1 MIGEGVE
8 AVEAGEV
15 QRTLR
20 LVIEDLASLRRGAG
34 SEGEREA
41 ARRLA
46 EHLRVAGAE
55 EVRVEDVPFRPGYA
69 KVLLGL
75 NVIAAAAGAVA
86 LRRGRRSG
94 GGKAVGAGAVAAAC
108 GALVADDV
116 ANGRRLWR
124 TVATRQARTTNV
136 VAVAGDPSAERTL
149 VVLAHHDAAPTGVV
163 FDQRP
168 QKWLARRF
176 PRLVEGADTSA
187 PLWWPIIGAPL
198 LVAVGALTGRRG
210 ITRAGLGAVATTTAL
225 GLDVARDRIVPGAN
239 DNLSGCAALVG
250 LAQRRDL
257 PVRVLLV
264 SCGAEEVLQGGIYAF
279 RDDHLRSLDPSRTW
293 VLNLDTIG
301 SPELILIEG
310 EGTLLRVHDY
320 PDPGFRDL
328 IARAAGRASGELRRG
343 CRARSSTDAVIP
355 SKAGFPTA
363 TLCSWDPV
371 TKCLPEYHLPSDTP
385 ERLHYTTIE
394 RAVDVVAAVA
404 QELAQA

>member
-1 MIGEGVE
+1 MTGEGVE
-8 AVEAGEV
+8 AVEAEGRATDV
-15 QRTLR
+15 QQTLR
-20 LVIEDLASLRRGAG
+20 AVVEDLATLSRGAG
-34 SEGEREA
+34 SEGEREG

-46 EHLRVAGAE
+46 GHLRAAGAE

-69 KVLLGL
+69 KVLMGL
-75 NVIAAAAGAVA
+75 NVIAAGAGVVA
-86 LRRGRRSG
+86 LRRGR
-94 GGKAVGAGAVAAAC
+94 AVGAGVVAALC
-108 GALVADDV
+108 GWLIADDV

-124 TVATRQARTTNV
+124 RVTTRRARTTNV
-136 VAVAGDPSAERTL
+136 VAVAGDPNADRTL

-176 PRLVEGADTSA
+176 PGLIAGAETSA

-198 LVAVGALTGRRG
+198 LVAVGALTGRRKA
-210 ITRAGLGAVATTTAL
+210 TRAGLGAMAATTAL

-250 LAQRRDL
+250 LAARRDL

-301 SPELILIEG
+301 SPELIMIEG

-320 PDPGFRDL
+320 PDPSFRDL
-328 IARAAGRASGELRRG
+328 VASAAQRTSGELRRG
-343 CRARSSTDAVIP
+343 CRARSSTDAVIT
-355 SKAGFPTA
+355 SQAGFPTA

-371 TKCLPEYHLPSDTP
+371 TKLLTDYHLPTDTP
-385 ERLHYTTIE
+385 DRLHYATIA

-404 QELAQA
+404 QDLAARG

>member
-1 MIGEGVE
+1 M
-8 AVEAGEV
+8 
-15 QRTLR
+15 LR
-20 LVIEDLASLRRGAG
+20 SVIEDLATLSRGAG
-34 SEGEREA
+34 SDGEREG

-46 EHLRVAGAE
+46 EHLRAAGADD
-55 EVRVEDVPFRPGYA
+55 VRVEDVPFRPGYA
-69 KVLLGL
+69 KVLLPL
-75 NVIAAAAGAVA
+75 NVIAAVAGVVA
-86 LRRGRRSG
+86 HRRGRRAPG
-94 GGKAVGAGAVAAAC
+94 AAVVAALC

-124 TVATRQARTTNV
+124 TVATRRGRTTNV
-136 VAVAGDPSAERTL
+136 VAVAGDPQADRTL

-176 PRLVEGADTSA
+176 PALVAGAETSA

-198 LVAVGALTGRRG
+198 LVALGALTGHRRV
-210 ITRAGLGAVATTTAL
+210 TRAGLGALATTTAL
-225 GLDVARDRIVPGAN
+225 GADIARGRIVPGAN

-279 RDDHLRSLDPSRTW
+279 RDTHLRSLDPSRTW

-301 SPELILIEG
+301 SPELIMIEG

-328 IARAAGRASGELRRG
+328 IAAAAQRTSGELRRG

-371 TKCLPEYHLPSDTP
+371 TKLLTDYHLPSDTP
-385 ERLHYTTIE
+385 DRLHYATIE

-404 QELAQA
+404 QDLAAQPGPTGP

>member
-1 MIGEGVE
+1 ME
-8 AVEAGEV
+8 AVQADGGTTEV
-15 QRTLR
+15 QQTLR
-20 LVIEDLASLRRGAG
+20 LVIEDLATLRRGAG
-34 SEGEREA
+34 SEGEREG

-46 EHLRVAGAE
+46 EHLRAAGARD
-55 EVRVEDVPFRPGYA
+55 VRVEDVPFRPGYA
-69 KVLLGL
+69 KVLLWL
-75 NVIAAAAGAVA
+75 NAIALAAGVVA
-86 LRRGRRSG
+86 LRRRGR
-94 GGKAVGAGAVAAAC
+94 APGAGVVAAMC
-108 GALVADDV
+108 GLLVADDV

-124 TVATRQARTTNV
+124 RVATRPGRTTNV

-163 FDQRP
+163 FDQRA

-176 PRLVEGADTSA
+176 PRFVEKADTSA

-198 LVAVGALTGRRG
+198 RLALGALTGRRG
-210 ITRAGLGAVATTTAL
+210 IARAGLGGVAATTAL

-257 PVRVLLV
+257 PVRVLLA

-279 RDDHLRSLDPSRTW
+279 RDDHLASLDPSRTW

-301 SPELILIEG
+301 SPELFMIEG

-328 IARAAGRASGELRRG
+328 IAAAAQRTSGELRRG
-343 CRARSSTDAVIP
+343 CRARSSTDSVIT
-355 SKAGFPTA
+355 SQAGFPTA

-371 TKCLPEYHLPSDTP
+371 TKCLTDYHLPSDTP
-385 ERLHYTTIE
+385 DRLHYATIE
-394 RAVDVVAAVA
+394 RAVEVVAAVA
-404 QELAQA
+404 QNLAGEARSGIG

>member
-1 MIGEGVE
+1 MTD
-8 AVEAGEV
+8 V
-15 QRTLR
+15 QQTLR
-20 LVIEDLASLRRGAG
+20 SVIEDLATLRRGAG
-34 SEGEREA
+34 SEGEREG

-46 EHLRVAGAE
+46 DHLRAAGARD
-55 EVRVEDVPFRPGYA
+55 VRVEDVPYRPGYA
-69 KVLLGL
+69 KVLLPL
-75 NVIAAAAGAVA
+75 NVIAGVAGAVA
-86 LRRGRRSG
+86 HRRGRAPG
-94 GGKAVGAGAVAAAC
+94 AAAIAALC

-124 TVATRQARTTNV
+124 AVATRPGRTTNV
-136 VAVAGDPSAERTL
+136 VAVAGDPHAERTL
-149 VVLAHHDAAPTGVV
+149 VVLAHHDAAPTGLV

-176 PRLVEGADTSA
+176 PGLVAGADTSA

-198 LVAVGALTGRRG
+198 LVALGALTGSRR
-210 ITRAGLGAVATTTAL
+210 ITRAGLGALATTTAL
-225 GLDVARDRIVPGAN
+225 GADIARDRVVPGAN

-257 PVRVLLV
+257 PVRVLLA

-279 RDDHLRSLDPSRTW
+279 HDAHLKSLDPSRTW

-301 SPELILIEG
+301 SPELFLIEG
-310 EGTLLRVHDY
+310 EGTLLRVRDY

-328 IARAAGRASGELRRG
+328 IAAAAQRISGELQRG

-363 TLCSWDPV
+363 TLCSWDPA
-371 TKCLPEYHLPSDTP
+371 TKCLTDYHLPSDTP
-385 ERLHYTTIE
+385 DRLHYATIE

-404 QELAQA
+404 QDLAVIERPA

>member
-1 MIGEGVE
+1 MISESDRTTD
-8 AVEAGEV
+8 A
-15 QRTLR
+15 QQTLR
-20 LVIEDLASLRRGAG
+20 RVIEDLATLERGAG
-34 SEGEREA
+34 SPGEREG

-46 EHLRVAGAE
+46 DHLRDAGATD
-55 EVRVEDVPFRPGYA
+55 VRVEDVPFRPGYA
-69 KVLLGL
+69 KLLLPL
-75 NVIAAAAGAVA
+75 NAIAAIAGLVA
-86 LRRGRRSG
+86 LRRGRS
-94 GGKAVGAGAVAAAC
+94 APGAAAVAAVA

-116 ANGRRLWR
+116 ANGRRFWR
-124 TVATRQARTTNV
+124 AIATRPQQTTNV
-136 VAVAGDPSAERTL
+136 VAVAGDPDAERTL

-176 PRLVEGADTSA
+176 PRMVENADTSA

-198 LVAVGALTGRRG
+198 LVALGALTGHRRL
-210 ITRAGLGAVATTTAL
+210 TRAGLGALATTTAL
-225 GLDVARDRIVPGAN
+225 GADVARDRIVPGAN

-257 PVRVLLV
+257 PVRVLLA

-279 RDDHLRSLDPSRTW
+279 AETHLERLDPSRTW

-301 SPELILIEG
+301 SPELIMLEG

-320 PDPGFRDL
+320 PDPAFRDTV
-328 IARAAGRASGELRRG
+328 ADAAQRVSGELRRG
-343 CRARSSTDAVIP
+343 CRARSSTDAVIA

-363 TLCSWDPV
+363 TLCSWDPE
-371 TKCLPEYHLPSDTP
+371 TKCLTDYHLPTDTP
-385 ERLHYTTIE
+385 DRLHYATIE

-404 QELAQA
+404 HDLSAE

>member
-1 MIGEGVE
+1 MT
-8 AVEAGEV
+8 EV
-15 QRTLR
+15 QQALR
-20 LVIEDLASLRRGAG
+20 LVIEDLATLRRGAG

-46 EHLRVAGAE
+46 DHLRAAGAGD
-55 EVRVEDVPFRPGYA
+55 VRVEDVPFRPGYA
-69 KVLLGL
+69 KVLLWL
-75 NVIAAAAGAVA
+75 NVIAAAAGMVA
-86 LRRGRRSG
+86 LRRGR
-94 GGKAVGAGAVAAAC
+94 ALGAGVVSAMC
-108 GALVADDV
+108 GLLVADDV

-124 TVATRQARTTNV
+124 TVATRRGRTTNV

-176 PRLVEGADTSA
+176 PGLVARADTSA

-198 LVAVGALTGRRG
+198 LIALGALTGRRG
-210 ITRAGLGAVATTTAL
+210 ITRAGLGAVATTTAP
-225 GLDVARDRIVPGAN
+225 GADIARDRIVPGAN
-239 DNLSGCAALVG
+239 DNLSGCAALVA
-250 LAQRRDL
+250 LARRRDL
-257 PVRVLLV
+257 PVRVLLA

-301 SPELILIEG
+301 SPELIMVEG
-310 EGTLLRVHDY
+310 EGTLRVRDY

-328 IARAAGRASGELRRG
+328 IADAARRVSAELRRG

-363 TLCSWDPV
+363 TLCSWDPA
-371 TKCLPEYHLPSDTP
+371 TKCLTDYHLPSDTP
-385 ERLHYTTIE
+385 DRLHYATIE

-404 QELAQA
+404 QDLVAQPR